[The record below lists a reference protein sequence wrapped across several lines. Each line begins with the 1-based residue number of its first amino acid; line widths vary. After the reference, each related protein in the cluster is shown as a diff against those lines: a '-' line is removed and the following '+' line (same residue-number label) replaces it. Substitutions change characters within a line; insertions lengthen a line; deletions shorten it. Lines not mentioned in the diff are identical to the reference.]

1 MPGREPSASRVH
13 GERRPPIRRSALWH
27 ARTTYESSS
36 RRSPHWL
43 QPPGCLRV
51 RNYTTIHIGMWHSG
65 KFGRLSASHA
75 WYPLLLTGS
84 RHAAAPG
91 GGTAY
96 RVIWETSQEKSLGT
110 TSPIGSPPGPC
121 SNRHLAGQI
130 APRQPAQ
137 HQLSLTITRRQQSPG
152 HRAIRFSIYGIA
164 GRRAR
169 QFRENLH

>member
-1 MPGREPSASRVH
+1 MNAAHRSAGLHCGMPGRPMSLHR
-13 GERRPPIRRSALWH
+13 G
-27 ARTTYESSS
+27 
-36 RRSPHWL
+36 RSPHWL

-65 KFGRLSASHA
+65 KSGRLSASRA
-75 WYPLLLTGS
+75 WYPLLLAGS
-84 RHAAAPG
+84 RHAVAPG

-96 RVIWETSQEKSLGT
+96 RVIWETPQEKSLGT
-110 TSPIGSPPGPC
+110 TSPTGSPPGPC

-137 HQLSLTITRRQQSPG
+137 HQLSLTITRPQQSPG
-152 HRAIRFSIYGIA
+152 HCAIRFSIYGIA
-164 GRRAR
+164 SRRAR